1 MTAGQRPEGA
11 KIASYPLFAPP
22 EDLATKPTSS
32 WSPSEVKRYKEWLL
46 GSMPARINTL
56 KSTLDLHPF
65 GSPES
70 TLVDAGRKLVALLSE
85 PDASRP
91 GRRETATL
99 RGHEIS
105 YETGPLLTVHSY
117 AIAAD
122 VGLLMAEMLT
132 DRYDLHWD
140 VVRRRKDAV
149 AYNLPA
155 CSGSSQA
162 YTWSQ
167 SGFRQPWEMA
177 SWVARRARRLG
188 SMPIAGG
195 QIMRRLGV
203 PDGGH
208 LCSCE
213 RRMNSR
219 IRPTTRGTDAG

>member
-105 YETGPLLTVHSY
+105 YDTGPLLTVHSY
-117 AIAAD
+117 AITAD

-155 CSGSSQA
+155 LFGFESGIHMEPIWISTTVGYGVLGGSQGEEAWFDA
-162 YTWSQ
+162 YRW
-167 SGFRQPWEMA
+167 WADHA
-177 SWVARRARRLG
+177 SARRA
-188 SMPIAGG
+188 
-195 QIMRRLGV
+195 
-203 PDGGH
+203 
-208 LCSCE
+208 
-213 RRMNSR
+213 
-219 IRPTTRGTDAG
+219 